1 MAETRGVQ
9 QNFIRVVV
17 IDGARRQVGRMLL
30 VRQEVLLRA
39 RIGMQVRQQLRRGLG
54 QFVHRQT
61 ILLNHCR
68 VVRRCARLRQD
79 HTLLNRAWDQVSRK
93 LNGILW

>member
-1 MAETRGVQ
+1 MAETCGVQ

-17 IDGARRQVGRMLL
+17 VHGARRQVGRMLL

-54 QFVHRQT
+54 QLVHRQN

-68 VVRRCARLRQD
+68 VV
-79 HTLLNRAWDQVSRK
+79 
-93 LNGILW
+93 

>member
-9 QNFIRVVV
+9 ENFIRVVV

-54 QFVHRQT
+54 QLVHR
-61 ILLNHCR
+61 
-68 VVRRCARLRQD
+68 
-79 HTLLNRAWDQVSRK
+79 
-93 LNGILW
+93 